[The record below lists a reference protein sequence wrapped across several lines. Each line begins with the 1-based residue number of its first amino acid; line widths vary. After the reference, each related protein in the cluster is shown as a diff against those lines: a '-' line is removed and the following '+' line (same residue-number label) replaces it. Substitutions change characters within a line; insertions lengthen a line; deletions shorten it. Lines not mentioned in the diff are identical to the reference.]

1 MQSIYSLSE
10 LFPAVTVHSLEQGD
24 GFSER
29 SPMKVNDS
37 QTPLRYPHRLISDIC
52 SPELL
57 EFPPERSNG
66 HAILIIPGG
75 GYQIV
80 SIDNEG
86 VEVAKCLSE
95 MGYHA
100 FCLNYRLPI
109 KNNGSDIEKLAP
121 IVDARAA
128 LTLIRQL
135 VPMARVGIMGFSAGG
150 HLAGWLSTDTLSN
163 RPDFT
168 CLMYPVVSMTSGVA
182 HLGSYENVVNAL
194 NDVQQISL
202 LSIDERISPD
212 VAPMLIMHAKDD
224 DVVVAE
230 HSLKL
235 HNALLAASVSSEL
248 TLFERG
254 GHGFGVYVREGSD
267 ADDWLRRF
275 DDWVRKLDYCQ

>member
-1 MQSIYSLSE
+1 
-10 LFPAVTVHSLEQGD
+10 
-24 GFSER
+24 
-29 SPMKVNDS
+29 MKVNDS

-135 VPMARVGIMGFSAGG
+135 VPMAR
-150 HLAGWLSTDTLSN
+150 
-163 RPDFT
+163 
-168 CLMYPVVSMTSGVA
+168 
-182 HLGSYENVVNAL
+182 
-194 NDVQQISL
+194 
-202 LSIDERISPD
+202 
-212 VAPMLIMHAKDD
+212 
-224 DVVVAE
+224 
-230 HSLKL
+230 
-235 HNALLAASVSSEL
+235 
-248 TLFERG
+248 
-254 GHGFGVYVREGSD
+254 
-267 ADDWLRRF
+267 
-275 DDWVRKLDYCQ
+275 